1 MYSVSVSFVSI
12 KNKNKNSKWMKVVE
26 KSLSHFWNGNST
38 TQIGNRMRD
47 VRSDSYVA
55 RSELLIVIIDSNSGQ
70 HKQRYIYIFISL
82 SMCNGNENSTNNLTQ
97 LVFLLYLLSLLIFP
111 FLERYEEE

>member
-12 KNKNKNSKWMKVVE
+12 KKKKKSKWMKVVE

-55 RSELLIVIIDSNSGQ
+55 RSEPLIVIIDSNSGQ
-70 HKQRYIYIFISL
+70 YKQRYIYIYIYIYIYVPL
-82 SMCNGNENSTNNLTQ
+82 HVQ
-97 LVFLLYLLSLLIFP
+97 
-111 FLERYEEE
+111 R